1 MRVLVT
7 VGIFPPDIGG
17 PATFVPK
24 IAKYFQDELN
34 YEIEILTLSDNKN
47 SNINDDFSVKRIDRN
62 LPIIYRWI
70 KTIFT
75 IYKMGKNKDLIFV
88 NGLGTETTIAN
99 IFLKKKI
106 IRKIVGD
113 PVWERAYSKAKI
125 SESFDE
131 FQDNK
136 NYGFSISLQKK
147 MRSFSIKKSDIVVTP
162 SKHLKNFILNL
173 GFKNKIE
180 IINNGVFIPEE
191 NTNIFT
197 NDQINI
203 TIVSRLVSH
212 KNIKKIIRAISDLND
227 PLIYLNIIGDG
238 PELNQLQKIS
248 LESNNKDNIIFHGK
262 LNRDDINHIFLKSDI
277 YIQAS
282 NYEGLPH
289 SLLEAMSYG
298 IPVLCTPVGE
308 CKEILGNEDRGYI
321 LDLPVSKNNIKS
333 KISQIIGEK
342 DIANKKGER
351 GKDFINEKY
360 NLTNSFNLYKNLFTR
375 LLEEEYK

>member
-62 LPIIYRWI
+62 LPIIYRWL

-75 IYKMGKNKDLIFV
+75 IYKLGKNKDLIFV

-131 FQDNK
+131 FQVK

-147 MRSFSIKKSDIVVTP
+147 VRSFSIKKSDIVVTP

-203 TIVSRLVSH
+203 TVVSRLVSH

-308 CKEILGNEDRGYI
+308 CKEILGNEDRGYM

-342 DIANKKGER
+342 NIANKKGER
-351 GKDFINEKY
+351 GKDFINENY

>member
-62 LPIIYRWI
+62 LPIIYRWL

-75 IYKMGKNKDLIFV
+75 IYKLGKNKDLIFV

-125 SESFDE
+125 SENFDE
-131 FQDNK
+131 FQVK

-147 MRSFSIKKSDIVVTP
+147 VRSFSIKKSDIVVTP
-162 SKHLKNFILNL
+162 SRHLKNFIANL

-180 IINNGVFIPEE
+180 IINNGVLIPEE

-197 NDQINI
+197 NYQINI

-212 KNIKKIIRAISDLND
+212 KNIEKIIKAISDLNS
-227 PLIYLNIIGDG
+227 PLINLNIIGDG

-262 LNRDDINHIFLKSDI
+262 LNRDEIDHIFLNSDI

-351 GKDFINEKY
+351 GKDFINENY

-375 LLEEEYK
+375 LHREEYK

>member
-62 LPIIYRWI
+62 LPIIYRWL

-75 IYKMGKNKDLIFV
+75 IYKLGKNKDLIFV
-88 NGLGTETTIAN
+88 NGLGTEATIAN

-131 FQDNK
+131 FQVK

-147 MRSFSIKKSDIVVTP
+147 VRSFSIKKSDIVVTP

-180 IINNGVFIPEE
+180 IINNGVFIPQE

-212 KNIKKIIRAISDLND
+212 KNIEKIIKAISDLNS
-227 PLIYLNIIGDG
+227 PLINLNIIGDG

-262 LNRDDINHIFLKSDI
+262 LNRDEIDHIFLNSDI

-375 LLEEEYK
+375 LLEEDYK

>member
-62 LPIIYRWI
+62 LPIIYRWL

-75 IYKMGKNKDLIFV
+75 IYKLGKNKDLIFV
-88 NGLGTETTIAN
+88 NGLGTEATIAN
-99 IFLKKKI
+99 IFLNKKI

-131 FQDNK
+131 FQVK

-147 MRSFSIKKSDIVVTP
+147 VRSFSIKKSDIVVTP

-212 KNIKKIIRAISDLND
+212 KNIEKIIKAISDLNS
-227 PLIYLNIIGDG
+227 PLINLNIIGDG

-262 LNRDDINHIFLKSDI
+262 LNRDEIDHIFLNSDI

-333 KISQIIGEK
+333 KISEIIGEK
-342 DIANKKGER
+342 NIANKKGER

>member
-62 LPIIYRWI
+62 LPIIYRWL

-75 IYKMGKNKDLIFV
+75 IYKLGKNKDLIFV
-88 NGLGTETTIAN
+88 NGLGTEATIAN

-131 FQDNK
+131 FQVK
-136 NYGFSISLQKK
+136 NYGFSISFQKK
-147 MRSFSIKKSDIVVTP
+147 VRSFSIKKSDIVVTP
-162 SKHLKNFILNL
+162 SQHLKNFILNL

-212 KNIKKIIRAISDLND
+212 KNIEKIIKAISDLNS
-227 PLIYLNIIGDG
+227 PLINLNIIGDG

-333 KISQIIGEK
+333 KISEIIGEK
-342 DIANKKGER
+342 NIANNKGER

>member
-1 MRVLVT
+1 MT

-62 LPIIYRWI
+62 LPIIYRWL

-75 IYKMGKNKDLIFV
+75 IYKLGKNKDLIFV

-131 FQDNK
+131 FQVK

-147 MRSFSIKKSDIVVTP
+147 VRSFSIKKSDIVVTP
-162 SKHLKNFILNL
+162 SQHLKNFILNL

-212 KNIKKIIRAISDLND
+212 KNIEKIIKAISDLNS
-227 PLIYLNIIGDG
+227 PLINLNIIGDG

-262 LNRDDINHIFLKSDI
+262 LNRDEIDHIFLNSDI

-333 KISQIIGEK
+333 KISEIISEK
-342 DIANKKGER
+342 NIANKKGER

>member
-1 MRVLVT
+1 MRILVT

-62 LPIIYRWI
+62 LPIIYRWL

-75 IYKMGKNKDLIFV
+75 IYKLGKNKDLIFV

-99 IFLKKKI
+99 IFLNKKI

-131 FQDNK
+131 FQVK

-147 MRSFSIKKSDIVVTP
+147 VRSFSIKKSDIVVTP

-333 KISQIIGEK
+333 KISEIIGEK
-342 DIANKKGER
+342 NIANKKGER

>member
-34 YEIEILTLSDNKN
+34 YEIEILTLSDSKN
-47 SNINDDFSVKRIDRN
+47 LNTNDDFSVKRIDRN
-62 LPIIYRWI
+62 LPIIYRWL

-75 IYKMGKNKDLIFV
+75 IYKLGENKDLIFV
-88 NGLGTETTIAN
+88 NGLGTEATIAN

-131 FQDNK
+131 FQVK

-147 MRSFSIKKSDIVVTP
+147 VRSFSIKKSDIVVTP
-162 SKHLKNFILNL
+162 SQHLKNFILNL

-212 KNIKKIIRAISDLND
+212 KNIEKIIKAISDLNS
-227 PLIYLNIIGDG
+227 PLINLNIIGDG

-262 LNRDDINHIFLKSDI
+262 LNRDEIDHIFLNSDI

-333 KISQIIGEK
+333 KISEIIGEK
-342 DIANKKGER
+342 NIANKKGER

>member
-1 MRVLVT
+1 MT

-62 LPIIYRWI
+62 LPIIYRWL

-75 IYKMGKNKDLIFV
+75 IYKLGKNKDLIFV
-88 NGLGTETTIAN
+88 NGLGTEATIAN
-99 IFLKKKI
+99 IFLNKKI

-131 FQDNK
+131 FQVK
-136 NYGFSISLQKK
+136 NYGFSISFQKK
-147 MRSFSIKKSDIVVTP
+147 VRSFSIKKSDIVVTP
-162 SKHLKNFILNL
+162 SQHLKNFILNL

-212 KNIKKIIRAISDLND
+212 KNIEKIIKAISDLNS
-227 PLIYLNIIGDG
+227 PLINLNIIGDG

-262 LNRDDINHIFLKSDI
+262 LNKDEIDHIFLNSDI

>member
-62 LPIIYRWI
+62 LPIIYRWL

-75 IYKMGKNKDLIFV
+75 IYKLGKNKDLIFV

-113 PVWERAYSKAKI
+113 PVWERAYSKARI
-125 SESFDE
+125 SESLDE
-131 FQDNK
+131 FQVK

-147 MRSFSIKKSDIVVTP
+147 VRSFSIKKSDIVVTP

-333 KISQIIGEK
+333 KIIEIIGEK
-342 DIANKKGER
+342 NIANKKGER

>member
-62 LPIIYRWI
+62 LPIIYRWL

-75 IYKMGKNKDLIFV
+75 IYKLGKNKDLIFV

-131 FQDNK
+131 FQVK

-147 MRSFSIKKSDIVVTP
+147 VRSFSIKKSDIVVTP
-162 SKHLKNFILNL
+162 SQHLKNFILNL

-212 KNIKKIIRAISDLND
+212 KNIEKIIKAISDLNS
-227 PLIYLNIIGDG
+227 PLINLNIIGDG

-262 LNRDDINHIFLKSDI
+262 LNRDEIDHIFLNSDI

-333 KISQIIGEK
+333 KINEIIGEK
-342 DIANKKGER
+342 NIANKKGEK
-351 GKDFINEKY
+351 GKDFITEKY
-360 NLTNSFNLYKNLFTR
+360 NLTNSLNLYKNLFTG

>member
-1 MRVLVT
+1 MRILVT

-62 LPIIYRWI
+62 LPIIYRWL

-75 IYKMGKNKDLIFV
+75 IYKLGKNKDLIFV

-131 FQDNK
+131 FQVK

-147 MRSFSIKKSDIVVTP
+147 VRSFSIKKSDIVVTP

-333 KISQIIGEK
+333 KISEITGEK
-342 DIANKKGER
+342 NIANKKGER

>member
-62 LPIIYRWI
+62 LPIIYRWL

-75 IYKMGKNKDLIFV
+75 IYKLGKNKDLIFV
-88 NGLGTETTIAN
+88 NGLGTEATIAN

-131 FQDNK
+131 FQVK

-147 MRSFSIKKSDIVVTP
+147 VRSFSIKKSDIVVTP

-212 KNIKKIIRAISDLND
+212 KNIEKIIKAISDLNS
-227 PLIYLNIIGDG
+227 PLINLNIIGDG

-333 KISQIIGEK
+333 KISEIIGEK

>member
-1 MRVLVT
+1 MRILVT

-34 YEIEILTLSDNKN
+34 YEIEILTLSDNNN
-47 SNINDDFSVKRIDRN
+47 SNIKDDFSVKRIDRN
-62 LPIIYRWI
+62 LPIIYRWL

-75 IYKMGKNKDLIFV
+75 IYKLGKNKDLIFV
-88 NGLGTETTIAN
+88 NGLGTEATIAN

-131 FQDNK
+131 FQVK

-162 SKHLKNFILNL
+162 SQHLKNFILNL

-203 TIVSRLVSH
+203 TIVSRLVTH
-212 KNIKKIIRAISDLND
+212 KNIEKIIKAISDLNS
-227 PLIYLNIIGDG
+227 PLINLNIIGDG

-262 LNRDDINHIFLKSDI
+262 LNRDEINHIFLNSDI

>member
-62 LPIIYRWI
+62 LPIIYRWL

-75 IYKMGKNKDLIFV
+75 IYKLGKNKDLIFV

-131 FQDNK
+131 FQDK

-147 MRSFSIKKSDIVVTP
+147 VRSFSIKKSDIVVTP
-162 SKHLKNFILNL
+162 SQHLKNFILNL

-180 IINNGVFIPEE
+180 IINNGVLIPEE

-333 KISQIIGEK
+333 KISEIIGEK
-342 DIANKKGER
+342 NIANKKGER

>member
-62 LPIIYRWI
+62 LPIIYRWL

-75 IYKMGKNKDLIFV
+75 IYKLGKNKDLIFV
-88 NGLGTETTIAN
+88 NGLGTEATIAN

-131 FQDNK
+131 FQVK

-147 MRSFSIKKSDIVVTP
+147 MRSFSIKKTDIVVTP
-162 SKHLKNFILNL
+162 SQHLKNFILNL

-212 KNIKKIIRAISDLND
+212 KNIEKIIKAISDLNS
-227 PLIYLNIIGDG
+227 PLLNLNIIGDG

-262 LNRDDINHIFLKSDI
+262 LNRDEINHIFLNSDI

>member
-1 MRVLVT
+1 VT

-62 LPIIYRWI
+62 LPIIYRWL

-75 IYKMGKNKDLIFV
+75 IYKLGKNKDLIFV
-88 NGLGTETTIAN
+88 NGLGTEATIAN
-99 IFLKKKI
+99 IFLNKKI

-131 FQDNK
+131 FQVK
-136 NYGFSISLQKK
+136 NYGFSISFQKK
-147 MRSFSIKKSDIVVTP
+147 VRSFSIKKSDIVVTP
-162 SKHLKNFILNL
+162 SQHLKNFILNL

-212 KNIKKIIRAISDLND
+212 KNIEKIIKAISDLNS
-227 PLIYLNIIGDG
+227 PLINLNIIGDG

-262 LNRDDINHIFLKSDI
+262 LNRDEIDHIFLNSDI

>member
-62 LPIIYRWI
+62 LPIIYRWL

-75 IYKMGKNKDLIFV
+75 IYKLGKNKDLIFV
-88 NGLGTETTIAN
+88 NGLGTEATIAN

-131 FQDNK
+131 FQVK

-147 MRSFSIKKSDIVVTP
+147 VRSFSIKKSDIVVTP
-162 SKHLKNFILNL
+162 SQHLKNFILNL

-212 KNIKKIIRAISDLND
+212 KNIEKIIKAISDLNS
-227 PLIYLNIIGDG
+227 PLINLNIIGDG

-333 KISQIIGEK
+333 KIIEIIGEK
-342 DIANKKGER
+342 NIANKKGER

>member
-62 LPIIYRWI
+62 LPIIYRWL

-75 IYKMGKNKDLIFV
+75 IYKLGKNKDLIFV

-131 FQDNK
+131 FQVK

-147 MRSFSIKKSDIVVTP
+147 VRSFSIKKSDIVVTP

-262 LNRDDINHIFLKSDI
+262 LNRDHINHIFLKSDI

-333 KISQIIGEK
+333 KISEIIGEK
-342 DIANKKGER
+342 NIANKKGER

>member
-62 LPIIYRWI
+62 LPIIYRWL

-75 IYKMGKNKDLIFV
+75 IYKLGKNKDLIFV

-99 IFLKKKI
+99 TFLKKKI

-131 FQDNK
+131 FQIK

-147 MRSFSIKKSDIVVTP
+147 VRSFSIKKSDIVVTP

-212 KNIKKIIRAISDLND
+212 KNIKKIIRAISDLNN

-333 KISQIIGEK
+333 KISEIIGEK
-342 DIANKKGER
+342 NIANKKGDR
-351 GKDFINEKY
+351 GKDFIYEKY

>member
-62 LPIIYRWI
+62 LPIIYRWL

-75 IYKMGKNKDLIFV
+75 IYKLGKNKDLIFV

-131 FQDNK
+131 FQVK

-147 MRSFSIKKSDIVVTP
+147 VRSFSIKKSDIVVTP

-212 KNIKKIIRAISDLND
+212 KNIEKIIKAISDLNS
-227 PLIYLNIIGDG
+227 PLINLNIIGDG

-333 KISQIIGEK
+333 KIIEIIGEK
-342 DIANKKGER
+342 NIANKKGER
-351 GKDFINEKY
+351 GKDFINENY

>member
-47 SNINDDFSVKRIDRN
+47 LNINDDFSVKRIDRN
-62 LPIIYRWI
+62 LPIIYRWL

-75 IYKMGKNKDLIFV
+75 IYKLGKNKDLIFV

-131 FQDNK
+131 FQVK

-147 MRSFSIKKSDIVVTP
+147 VRSFSIKKSDIVVTP
-162 SKHLKNFILNL
+162 SQHLKNFILNL

-212 KNIKKIIRAISDLND
+212 KNIEKIIKAISDLNS
-227 PLIYLNIIGDG
+227 PLINLNIIGDG

-262 LNRDDINHIFLKSDI
+262 LNRDDINHIFLNSDI

-333 KISQIIGEK
+333 KISEIIGEK
-342 DIANKKGER
+342 NIANKKGEK
-351 GKDFINEKY
+351 GKAFVTEKY

>member
-47 SNINDDFSVKRIDRN
+47 LNINDDFSVKRIDRN
-62 LPIIYRWI
+62 LPIIYRWL

-75 IYKMGKNKDLIFV
+75 IYKLGKNKDLIFV
-88 NGLGTETTIAN
+88 NGLGTEATIAN

-131 FQDNK
+131 FQVK

-147 MRSFSIKKSDIVVTP
+147 VRSFSIKKSDIVVTP
-162 SKHLKNFILNL
+162 SQHLKNFILSL

-180 IINNGVFIPEE
+180 IINNGVFVPEE

-212 KNIKKIIRAISDLND
+212 KNIEKIIKAISDLNS
-227 PLIYLNIIGDG
+227 PLINLNIIGDG

-248 LESNNKDNIIFHGK
+248 LESNNKDNVIFHGK
-262 LNRDDINHIFLKSDI
+262 LNRDEINHIFLNSDI

-333 KISQIIGEK
+333 KINQIIGEK

-375 LLEEEYK
+375 LHEEKYK

>member
-62 LPIIYRWI
+62 LPIIYRWL

-75 IYKMGKNKDLIFV
+75 IYKLGKNKDLIFV

-131 FQDNK
+131 FQVK

-147 MRSFSIKKSDIVVTP
+147 VRSFSIKKSDIVVTP

-227 PLIYLNIIGDG
+227 PLVYLNIIGDG

-248 LESNNKDNIIFHGK
+248 LESNNRDNIIFHGK

-308 CKEILGNEDRGYI
+308 CKEILGNEDRGYM
-321 LDLPVSKNNIKS
+321 LDLPVSKNNIIS

-342 DIANKKGER
+342 NIANKKGER
-351 GKDFINEKY
+351 GRDFINENY

>member
-24 IAKYFQDELN
+24 ITKYFQDELN

-47 SNINDDFSVKRIDRN
+47 SSINDDFSVKRIDRN
-62 LPIIYRWI
+62 LPIIYRWL

-75 IYKMGKNKDLIFV
+75 IYKLGKNKDLIFV

-131 FQDNK
+131 FQVK
-136 NYGFSISLQKK
+136 NYGFSISFQKK
-147 MRSFSIKKSDIVVTP
+147 VRSFSIKKSDIVVTP
-162 SKHLKNFILNL
+162 SQHLKNFILNL

-333 KISQIIGEK
+333 KIIEIIGEK
-342 DIANKKGER
+342 NIANKKGEK

>member
-1 MRVLVT
+1 MRILVT

-62 LPIIYRWI
+62 LPIIYRWL

-75 IYKMGKNKDLIFV
+75 IYKLGKNKDLIFV
-88 NGLGTETTIAN
+88 NGLGTEATIAN

-131 FQDNK
+131 FQVK

-147 MRSFSIKKSDIVVTP
+147 VRSFSIKKSDIVVTP
-162 SKHLKNFILNL
+162 SQHLKNFILNL

-212 KNIKKIIRAISDLND
+212 KNIEKIIRAISDLNN

>member
-1 MRVLVT
+1 MT

-62 LPIIYRWI
+62 LPIIYRWL

-75 IYKMGKNKDLIFV
+75 IYKLGKNKDLIFV
-88 NGLGTETTIAN
+88 NGLGTEATIAN
-99 IFLKKKI
+99 IFLNKKI

-131 FQDNK
+131 FQVK
-136 NYGFSISLQKK
+136 NYGFSISFQKK
-147 MRSFSIKKSDIVVTP
+147 VRSFSIKKSDIVVTP

-212 KNIKKIIRAISDLND
+212 KNIEKIIKAISDLNS
-227 PLIYLNIIGDG
+227 PLINLNIIGDG

>member
-1 MRVLVT
+1 MRILVT

-62 LPIIYRWI
+62 LPIIYRWL

-75 IYKMGKNKDLIFV
+75 IYKLGKNKDLIFV

-131 FQDNK
+131 FQVK

-147 MRSFSIKKSDIVVTP
+147 VRSFSIKKSDIVVTP
-162 SKHLKNFILNL
+162 SQHLKNFILNL

-333 KISQIIGEK
+333 KISEIIGEK
-342 DIANKKGER
+342 NIANKKGER

>member
-62 LPIIYRWI
+62 LPIIYRWL

-75 IYKMGKNKDLIFV
+75 IYKLGKNKDLIFV

-131 FQDNK
+131 FQVK

-147 MRSFSIKKSDIVVTP
+147 VRSFSIKKSDIVVTP

-197 NDQINI
+197 NDQINV

-321 LDLPVSKNNIKS
+321 LDLPVSKNNITS
-333 KISQIIGEK
+333 KISEIIGEK
-342 DIANKKGER
+342 NNANKKAER

>member
-24 IAKYFQDELN
+24 ITKYFQDELN

-47 SNINDDFSVKRIDRN
+47 SNIKDDFSVKRIDRN
-62 LPIIYRWI
+62 LPIIYRWL

-75 IYKMGKNKDLIFV
+75 IYKLGKNKDLIFV

-113 PVWERAYSKAKI
+113 PVWERTYSKAKI

-131 FQDNK
+131 FQVK

-147 MRSFSIKKSDIVVTP
+147 VRSFSIKKSDIVVTP

-333 KISQIIGEK
+333 KIIEIIGEK
-342 DIANKKGER
+342 NIANKKGER
-351 GKDFINEKY
+351 GKDFINENY

>member
-1 MRVLVT
+1 MT

-62 LPIIYRWI
+62 LPIIYRWLI
-70 KTIFT
+70 TIFT
-75 IYKMGKNKDLIFV
+75 IYKLGRNKDLIFV
-88 NGLGTETTIAN
+88 NGLGTEATIAN

-131 FQDNK
+131 FQVK

-147 MRSFSIKKSDIVVTP
+147 VRSFSIKKSDIVVTP
-162 SKHLKNFILNL
+162 SQHLKNFILNL

-212 KNIKKIIRAISDLND
+212 KNIEKIIKAISDLNS
-227 PLIYLNIIGDG
+227 PLINLNIIGDG

-333 KISQIIGEK
+333 KINEIIGEQN
-342 DIANKKGER
+342 IANNKGER
-351 GKDFINEKY
+351 GKDFITEKY

>member
-62 LPIIYRWI
+62 LPIIYRWL

-75 IYKMGKNKDLIFV
+75 IYKLGKNKDLIFV

-131 FQDNK
+131 FQVK

-147 MRSFSIKKSDIVVTP
+147 VRSFSIKKSDIVVTP

-227 PLIYLNIIGDG
+227 PLVYLNIIGDG

-262 LNRDDINHIFLKSDI
+262 LNRDEINHIFLNSDI

-333 KISQIIGEK
+333 KISEIIGEK

>member
-47 SNINDDFSVKRIDRN
+47 SNKNDDFSVKRIDRN
-62 LPIIYRWI
+62 LPIIYRWL

-75 IYKMGKNKDLIFV
+75 IYKLGKNKDLIFV
-88 NGLGTETTIAN
+88 NGLGTEATIAN

-131 FQDNK
+131 FQVK

-147 MRSFSIKKSDIVVTP
+147 VRSFSIKKSDIVVTP
-162 SKHLKNFILNL
+162 SQHLKNFILNL

-262 LNRDDINHIFLKSDI
+262 LNRDEIDHIFLNSDI

>member
-47 SNINDDFSVKRIDRN
+47 LNINDDFSVKRIDRN
-62 LPIIYRWI
+62 LPIIYRWL

-75 IYKMGKNKDLIFV
+75 IYKLGKNKDLIFV

-131 FQDNK
+131 FQVK

-147 MRSFSIKKSDIVVTP
+147 VRSFSIKKSDIVVTP
-162 SKHLKNFILNL
+162 SKHLKNFIVNL

-238 PELNQLQKIS
+238 PELNQLQRIS

-342 DIANKKGER
+342 NIANKKGGR

>member
-62 LPIIYRWI
+62 LPIIYRWL

-75 IYKMGKNKDLIFV
+75 IYKLGKNKDLIFV
-88 NGLGTETTIAN
+88 NGLGTEATIAN

-131 FQDNK
+131 FQVK

-147 MRSFSIKKSDIVVTP
+147 VRSFSIKKSDIVVTP

-212 KNIKKIIRAISDLND
+212 KNIEKIIKAISDLNS
-227 PLIYLNIIGDG
+227 PLINLNIIGDG

-262 LNRDDINHIFLKSDI
+262 LNRDEIDHIFLNSDI

-333 KISQIIGEK
+333 KISEIIGEK
-342 DIANKKGER
+342 NIANKKGER